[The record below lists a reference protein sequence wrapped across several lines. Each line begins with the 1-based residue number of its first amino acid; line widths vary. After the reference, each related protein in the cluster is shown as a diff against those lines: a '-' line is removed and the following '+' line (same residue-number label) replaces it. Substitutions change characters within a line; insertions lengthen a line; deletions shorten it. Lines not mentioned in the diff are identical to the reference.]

1 MAQSIHIPTGISP
14 SMDELHGVAVSLYQ
28 IRKGISLLQDSI
40 ALDDI
45 ASQPIL
51 PTTYVDSR
59 DSRRGA
65 A

>member
-1 MAQSIHIPTGISP
+1 MAQLIHISTGISP
-14 SMDELHGVAVSLYQ
+14 SMDELHGVAVSLHQ

-45 ASQPIL
+45 ASQSIL

-59 DSRRGA
+59 GSRRGA